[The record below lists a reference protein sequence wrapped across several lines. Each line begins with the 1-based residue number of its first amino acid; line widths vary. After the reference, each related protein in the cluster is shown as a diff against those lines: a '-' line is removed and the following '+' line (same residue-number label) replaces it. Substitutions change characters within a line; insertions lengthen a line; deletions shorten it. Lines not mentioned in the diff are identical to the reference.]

1 MDQARTQQEIDSNIL
16 KKQEQEMKEYN
27 KQKVAETILQEN
39 TIKEQKV
46 HSDDDLPFD
55 DNSDED
61 QNYIDST
68 QAYDLWK
75 IREILRLK
83 RDRDE
88 KLIHEQEQADIL
100 RRRNMTEEQRA
111 AENELEGIGQKKQ

>member
-1 MDQARTQQEIDSNIL
+1 M
-16 KKQEQEMKEYN
+16 
-27 KQKVAETILQEN
+27 AETILQES
-39 TIKEQKV
+39 TIKEQKQD
-46 HSDDDLPFD
+46 SDDELPFS

-61 QNYIDST
+61 QTYLESA

-88 KLIHEQEQADIL
+88 KVRHEEEQADIL

-111 AENELEGIGQKKQ
+111 AENELEGIG

>member
-1 MDQARTQQEIDSNIL
+1 MDQARTQQEIDSNLL

-61 QNYIDST
+61 QNYIDS
-68 QAYDLWK
+68 A
-75 IREILRLK
+75 
-83 RDRDE
+83 
-88 KLIHEQEQADIL
+88 
-100 RRRNMTEEQRA
+100 
-111 AENELEGIGQKKQ
+111 